1 MVLPFS
7 FNTRF
12 KIWLALLPFII
23 IGVCIFTKGGS
34 DTLIGIGVMLF
45 LLFPATG
52 TFKQR
57 KRKAYE
63 YETYNIYNE

>member
-34 DTLIGIGVMLF
+34 DTLIGLVLVPLF
-45 LLFPATG
+45 IFPMTG
-52 TFKQR
+52 TYRQR
-57 KRKAYE
+57 KRKMASYE
-63 YETYNIYNE
+63 IHRRHNR